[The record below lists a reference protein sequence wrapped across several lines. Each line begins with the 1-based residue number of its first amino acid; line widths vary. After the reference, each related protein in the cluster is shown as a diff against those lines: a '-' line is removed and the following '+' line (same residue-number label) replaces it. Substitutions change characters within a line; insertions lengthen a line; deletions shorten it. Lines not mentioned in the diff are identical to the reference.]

1 MKKKIRVLLAD
12 DQALF
17 AESLKSVLELKYAD
31 IEVVGIAQ
39 DGSEA
44 VEYAYNKSPDVILM
58 DIRMP
63 IIDGVEA
70 TRMIHEKHPESRIII
85 LTTFDDDEYV
95 QEALS
100 FGAVGYVL
108 KNIPVRDLADSIRL
122 VHGGAFLVSSAI
134 APKIVR
140 KFTLAAAPA
149 NHDPFIPDWF
159 SRLTRREKDILFLIA
174 SGLDNKEIANRL
186 NMAVQTTR
194 NYVASIYVKLGVHD
208 RSHAMKLII
217 DAKIGQSNSFPKTE
231 YEQNTDQ
238 PINSC

>member
-1 MKKKIRVLLAD
+1 MSTRKKIRVLLAD
-12 DQALF
+12 DQTLF
-17 AESLKSVLELKYAD
+17 AESLKGVLELKYAD
-31 IEVVGIAQ
+31 IEVVGIAH

-44 VEYAYNKSPDVILM
+44 VEYARSKAPEVILM
-58 DIRMP
+58 DVRMP

-70 TRMIHEKHPESRIII
+70 TRIIHQKQPEKRIIM

-108 KNIPVRDLADSIRL
+108 KTIPVRDLVDSIRL
-122 VHGGAFLVSSAI
+122 VHEGAFLVSSTI
-134 APKIVR
+134 APKIAR
-140 KFTLAAAPA
+140 KFTLSTAPVS
-149 NHDPFIPDWF
+149 HDPSIPDWF
-159 SRLTRREKDILFLIA
+159 SQLTRREKDILFLIA
-174 SGLDNKEIANRL
+174 SGLDNKEIAKRL

-217 DAKIGQSNSFPKTE
+217 DAKIGPLRSSPE
-231 YEQNTDQ
+231 PGCGHNTD
-238 PINSC
+238 PAI